1 MYNFYLK
8 TAGSSLTFLMV
19 GRDVIGLTVETGLE
33 ESVTEEGER
42 VTPRS
47 SESVQ
52 SSILI
57 SIFED

>member
-19 GRDVIGLTVETGLE
+19 GKDVIGLTVETGLE

-47 SESVQ
+47 SESF
-52 SSILI
+52 S
-57 SIFED
+57 F